1 MPRGG
6 HGNETGK
13 VVREIKGKSIR
24 TKEKK
29 KNNVVIIVS
38 GKDAEEIKEEL
49 LLVVRKMTRTKELG
63 FYITPVEAASLETVQ
78 EFAGFSLKISA
89 ADGSRL
95 NLV

>member
-1 MPRGG
+1 M
-6 HGNETGK
+6 
-13 VVREIKGKSIR
+13 REIRGKSIR

-38 GKDAEEIKEEL
+38 GEDAEEIKEEL
-49 LLVVRKMTRTKELG
+49 LLVARKINRKKELG

-89 ADGSRL
+89 ADGSRHGVIDTSTSKQDS
-95 NLV
+95 NQ